1 MKKIFLILGLA
12 TIIYSC
18 DDLSS
23 LNENEKEPSE
33 VPAYTLFTSAE
44 RSLSDQMVNTNV
56 NRNIFR
62 LTAQYW
68 TETTYTDESN
78 YDFVTRKISDNH
90 WNALYAG
97 TLADLEQARIYTIN
111 EVIPSN
117 DPDFLNK
124 TKVKMN
130 KLAMIDILMVYTYQ
144 VLVDTFGAVPYTEAL
159 KGSDN
164 YLPKYDNGLDIYKAL
179 IIRINDAMAN
189 IDTSYGSFGDADVIY
204 SPEPG
209 TPLATQLQ
217 NWIKFANS
225 IKLKLGVN
233 LLASNLD
240 NTIATNAISEAIA
253 GGLIDTNAANC
264 KVPYMK
270 TLPNTNPLF
279 VDLVNSG
286 RHDFVVTKPFVDKLV
301 SLNDPRR
308 VIFTNGDLN
317 GGIVGSSNPYGSKT
331 NTKNTILE
339 KPDFSGTLLDLA
351 EVEFLLAE
359 AAERGVSAAGSA
371 ETHYNNAIL
380 ASMADWGVDPTD
392 AAAYLAQSSVAYTTA
407 VGTWQQKIGEQA
419 WIGLY
424 NRGFE
429 GWTSYRRLDFPILIA
444 PANAQA
450 AAGGKVP
457 VRMAF
462 PIREQTLN
470 PTNYNAASSAIGGD
484 NLTTKIFWDIN

>member
-12 TIIYSC
+12 IITYSC

-23 LNENEKEPSE
+23 LNENEKAPSE
-33 VPAYTLFTSAE
+33 VPAYTLFTSAQ

-97 TLADLEQARIYTIN
+97 TLADLEKARIYTVN
-111 EVIPSN
+111 EVIPAN
-117 DPDFLNK
+117 DPDFANK
-124 TKVKMN
+124 TQVKKN

-159 KGSDN
+159 QGSAN
-164 YLPKYDNGLDIYKAL
+164 YLPKYDKGIDIYKNL
-179 IIRINDAMAN
+179 LVRLDNAMGN
-189 IDTSYGSFGDADVIY
+189 IDNSVGSFDDADVIY
-204 SPEPG
+204 HGNLDSW
-209 TPLATQLQ
+209 L
-217 NWIKFANS
+217 KFANS

-233 LLASNLD
+233 LLASNLE
-240 NTIATNAISEAIA
+240 NTIATNAINEAIA
-253 GGLIDTNAANC
+253 DGLINTNGDNC
-264 KVPYMK
+264 KVPYMS
-270 TLPNTNPLF
+270 TLPNTNQLY

-286 RHDFVVTKPFVDKLV
+286 RHDFVVTKPFVDKLIG
-301 SLNDPRR
+301 LNDPRR
-308 VIFTNGDLN
+308 VIYTNGGLN
-317 GGIVGSSNPYGSKT
+317 GGIVGSSNSYSSKT
-331 NTKNTILE
+331 NTKGTILE
-339 KPDFSGTLLDLA
+339 EPDFSGTLLDLA

-359 AAERGVSAAGSA
+359 AAERGIAAAGSA

-380 ASMADWGVDPTD
+380 ASMADWGVNPTD
-392 AAAYLAQSSVAYTTA
+392 AATYLAQTNVAYATA
-407 VGTWQQKIGEQA
+407 TGTWQQKIGEQA
-419 WIGLY
+419 WIGFY

-429 GWTSYRRLDFPILIA
+429 GWTSYRRLDFPVLTA

-450 AAGGKVP
+450 AAEGKVP

-484 NLTTKIFWDIN
+484 KLTTKIFWDIN

>member
-1 MKKIFLILGLA
+1 MKKIFLILA
-12 TIIYSC
+12 IAASTYSC
-18 DDLSS
+18 DDLAS
-23 LNENEKEPSE
+23 LNENEKTPSK

-62 LTAQYW
+62 LTAQFW

-97 TLADLEQARIYTIN
+97 TLADLEKSRISIMN
-111 EVIPSN
+111 ETIPSN
-117 DPDFLNK
+117 DPDLVNK
-124 TKVKMN
+124 TQIRKN
-130 KLAMIDILMVYTYQ
+130 KLAMIDILMSYTYQ

-159 KGSDN
+159 KGGDN
-164 YLPKYDNGLDIYKAL
+164 YLPKYDKGQDIYKAL
-179 IIRINDAMAN
+179 LIRLDNALAELDP
-189 IDTSYGSFGDADVIY
+189 SFSSFDDADVIY
-204 SPEPG
+204 NG
-209 TPLATQLQ
+209 DLDK
-217 NWIKFANS
+217 WIKFGNS
-225 IKLKLGVN
+225 IKLKLGIN

-240 NTIATNAISEAIA
+240 NTIATNAINEAIT
-253 GGLIDTNAANC
+253 GGLISANSENC

-286 RHDFVVTKPFVDKLV
+286 RHDFVVTKPFVDKLIA
-301 SLNDPRR
+301 LNDPRR
-308 VIFTNGDLN
+308 VIFTNGGLN
-317 GGIVGSSNPYGSKT
+317 GGVVGSSNSYSSKT
-331 NTKNTILE
+331 NTKGTILE
-339 KPDFSGTLLDLA
+339 KEDFSGTLLDLS

-359 AAERGVSAAGSA
+359 AAERGITAAGSA
-371 ETHYNNAIL
+371 ESHYNKAIL
-380 ASMADWGVDPTD
+380 ASMDDWGVNPSD
-392 AAAYLAQSSVAYTTA
+392 AVTYLAQVNVAYTTA
-407 VGTWQQKIGEQA
+407 TGSWKQKIGEQA

-429 GWTSYRRLDFPILIA
+429 AWTSYRRLDFPVLTA

-450 AAGGKVP
+450 AAEGKVP
-457 VRMAF
+457 VRLAF

-470 PTNYNAASSAIGGD
+470 PTNYDSAADAIGGD
-484 NLTTKIFWDIN
+484 KLTTKIFWDIN